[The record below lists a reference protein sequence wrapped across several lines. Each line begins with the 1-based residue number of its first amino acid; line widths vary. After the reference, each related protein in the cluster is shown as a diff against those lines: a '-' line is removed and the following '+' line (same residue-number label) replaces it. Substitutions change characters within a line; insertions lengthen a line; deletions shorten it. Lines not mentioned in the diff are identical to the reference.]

1 MSLTGWAVVAR
12 REFLE
17 RVRTRWFAIT
27 TALGPIFMIGLLVVP
42 VLLAGLGGA
51 TKLDVIDHSG
61 QIAPTLEVV
70 LAKTGDWTVNIRT
83 DDPSE
88 ASLLAEIHDKKI
100 DGFLVIPKD
109 ALDKGEIVYQGDNA
123 TAQMPMAILREA
135 VKEARIVAIE
145 HFDTAKLDRL
155 FNVNFTARHTT
166 GEAATASGGATFA
179 LGYIVMFVMYLAI
192 VLYGVNVMRSVV
204 TEKTSRV
211 VEMMVAATK
220 PRALLL
226 GKIVGVGAVGV
237 VQVLAWFVMAIVLV
251 TFREPI
257 LGLFG
262 VHGGFALPP
271 LTPLDGVVIL
281 VDFVLGYFFYAAL
294 YAAVGAMVSSDQ
306 EAQQAQTPI
315 TMLLVLTIICVQL
328 VANDPRATGPMV
340 LTLVPFSSP
349 ILMPMRWLL
358 GGASGIEVVL
368 SFAIL
373 AASTWLVALAS
384 ARIFRVGILM
394 YGKRPSLREVVRWLR
409 YR

>member
-1 MSLTGWAVVAR
+1 MTGWLVIAK

-17 RVRTRWFAIT
+17 RVRTKWFAIT
-27 TALGPIFMIGLLVVP
+27 TAIGPIFMIALLVVP
-42 VLLAGLGGA
+42 VLLARLGGT
-51 TKLDVIDHSG
+51 TKLAVVDHSG
-61 QIAPTLEVV
+61 QMADSLRRTLP
-70 LAKTGDWTVNIRT
+70 ASDWEITIRT
-83 DDPSE
+83 DDPTE
-88 ASLLAEIHDKKI
+88 ASLLAEIRDKKI

-109 ALDKGEIVYQGDNA
+109 ALEQGEIVYQGDNA
-123 TAQMPMAILREA
+123 TAQVPMAKLQFA
-135 VKEARIVAIE
+135 VMISRMGAIKHLSPE
-145 HFDTAKLDRL
+145 DIAKLL
-155 FNVNFTARHTT
+155 SVNFSTKHTT
-166 GEAATASGGATFA
+166 GEAASASGGATFA
-179 LGYIVMFVMYLAI
+179 LGYIVMFILYLAI

-211 VEMMVAATK
+211 VELMIAATK
-220 PRALLL
+220 PRALML

-237 VQVLAWFVMAIVLV
+237 VQILAWFAMAIALIV
-251 TFREPI
+251 FREPI

-262 VHGGFALPP
+262 LHGGINLPP
-271 LTPLDGVVIL
+271 LSMTDGVVIL
-281 VDFVLGYFFYAAL
+281 VDFVLGYFFYASL

-328 VANDPRATGPMV
+328 VANDPRATGPAI

-358 GGASGIEVVL
+358 GGATGMDVAL
-368 SFAIL
+368 SFSIL
-373 AASTWLVALAS
+373 AASTWLVAMAS

-394 YGKRPSLREVVRWLR
+394 YGKRPSMRELGRWLR

>member
-1 MSLTGWAVVAR
+1 VTGWLVIAK

-17 RVRTRWFAIT
+17 RVRTKWFAIT
-27 TALGPIFMIGLLVVP
+27 TAIGPIFMIALLVVP
-42 VLLAGLGGA
+42 VLLARLGGT
-51 TKLDVIDHSG
+51 TKLAVIDHSG
-61 QIAPTLEVV
+61 QMAETLKTA
-70 LAKTGDWTVNIRT
+70 LAKEPDWVVTIRT
-83 DDPSE
+83 DDPPE
-88 ASLLAEIHDKKI
+88 ASLLAEIRDKKI
-100 DGFLVIPKD
+100 DGFVVIPKD
-109 ALDKGEIVYQGDNA
+109 ALDRGEIVYQGDNA
-123 TAQMPMAILREA
+123 TAQVPMAKLQFA
-135 VKEARIVAIE
+135 LMASRIAAIQKISGA
-145 HFDTAKLDRL
+145 DAAKL
-155 FNVNFTARHTT
+155 FEMNFSTKHTT

-179 LGYIVMFVMYLAI
+179 LGYIVMFILYLAI

-211 VEMMVAATK
+211 VELMIAATK
-220 PRALLL
+220 PRALML

-237 VQVLAWFVMAIVLV
+237 VQILAWFAMAIVLIV
-251 TFREPI
+251 FREPI

-262 VHGGFALPP
+262 LHGGIDLPP
-271 LTPLDGVVIL
+271 LSLIDGVVIL
-281 VDFVLGYFFYAAL
+281 VDFVLGYFFYASL

-328 VANDPRATGPMV
+328 VANDPRATGPAI

-358 GGASGIEVVL
+358 GGATGADVAL
-368 SFAIL
+368 SFGIL
-373 AASTWLVALAS
+373 ALSTWLVAMAS

-394 YGKRPSLREVVRWLR
+394 YGKRPSMREVARWLR